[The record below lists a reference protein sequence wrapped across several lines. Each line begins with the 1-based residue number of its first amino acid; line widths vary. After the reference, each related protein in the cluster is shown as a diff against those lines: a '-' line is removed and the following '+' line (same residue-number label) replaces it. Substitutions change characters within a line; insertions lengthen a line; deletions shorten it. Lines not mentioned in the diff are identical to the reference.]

1 MMKIKVKNSGVIKL
15 QVFRDKDGDGDM
27 FIAEATKNIPFKI
40 KRVFFIN
47 NPKRKKSVRGKHAH
61 KKFGQ
66 VIFCVNGSF
75 ILNLDDGRIRQSI
88 FMDDPSIGVII
99 GPKLWHSMTDLSRD
113 CNILVLA
120 DDFYHEDDYIR
131 DYDDFL
137 KHINKRKKH
146 AQ

>member
-1 MMKIKVKNSGVIKL
+1 MIKIRVKNSGIIRLKHI
-15 QVFRDKDGDGDM
+15 RDKDGDGDM

-47 NPKRKKSVRGKHAH
+47 HPKVKKSIRGKHAH
-61 KKFGQ
+61 KKFNQ

-75 ILNLDDGRIRQSI
+75 VLNIDDGRKKQSI
-88 FMDDPSIGVII
+88 LMKDPSVGII
-99 GPKLWHSMTDLSRD
+99 LGPELWHTMTDLSKN

-131 DYDDFL
+131 DYREFL
-137 KHINKRKKH
+137 EYVGNRMGSRK
-146 AQ
+146 